1 MRLAKVA
8 ELLSGDNYDLMVQLR
23 VPTVSR
29 LQKVHNMD
37 IALGALRQGGA
48 EIRKEIT
55 GKDLVDGHREKT
67 LELLW
72 SVIFGYQL
80 ATLLNMD
87 NIKEEIDHLKRSLSA
102 KSRLGD
108 AKAKSGMVWI
118 QSLLDRSPPTSVLA
132 GERLDLLLE
141 WVRLV
146 LIHYNVQ
153 IDNWTTSWCDG
164 RALCL
169 LVHHYQPQLLDL
181 AEIKE
186 PTTITHQ
193 ADNQNLDDSLDFS
206 YGNKNLDPKMMD
218 TLVDNERSNFKL
230 LLQRVS
236 ESTRI

>member
-1 MRLAKVA
+1 M
-8 ELLSGDNYDLMVQLR
+8 G
-23 VPTVSR
+23 
-29 LQKVHNMD
+29 
-37 IALGALRQGGA
+37 
-48 EIRKEIT
+48 
-55 GKDLVDGHREKT
+55 
-67 LELLW
+67 
-72 SVIFGYQL
+72 
-80 ATLLNMD
+80 
-87 NIKEEIDHLKRSLSA
+87 
-102 KSRLGD
+102 
-108 AKAKSGMVWI
+108 
-118 QSLLDRSPPTSVLA
+118 LA

-236 ESTRI
+236 LLGGVPVLITPGDMSNTIPDEKVTATFIGYLSVRLLDLSREIKAARVIQLAWRKFYAIRKEEQLKVKYNA